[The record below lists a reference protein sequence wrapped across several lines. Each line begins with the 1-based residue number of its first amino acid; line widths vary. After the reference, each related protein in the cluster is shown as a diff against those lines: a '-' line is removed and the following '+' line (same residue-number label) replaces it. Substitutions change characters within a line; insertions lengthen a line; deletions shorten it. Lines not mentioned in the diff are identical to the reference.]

1 MASAGQK
8 NNAIAKRRI
17 CTSIILI
24 LLFDLVFLYLSKYSH
39 KNLSIL
45 EFNPRSTGNILNFLF
60 TLIPAL
66 GFAILCFYPEKIE
79 IKKLYG
85 LLFITLVM
93 NIPLIFTL
101 FIKEFN
107 LPLPFKYLFGYPL
120 ENIYVAL
127 MFSIFQFLLFY
138 LTAATWLI
146 VFRNNNYLYLRSLL
160 YSLFV
165 IFVLVIGAFIHE
177 NEYEDNSE
185 KYFKDGSR
193 ADVAVILGAAVYS
206 KNRPSPIFA
215 SRIGKANN
223 LYNAG
228 MVKKLL
234 VTGGNAPGEMS
245 EAEVA
250 YKYLVRYG
258 VDPENIWIER
268 KTSST
273 SEQIEYIKENLI
285 DKRGL
290 KKIIIVSDQF
300 HLKRAMEMCD
310 FYNVKADGIASG
322 LRLSLEKLF
331 FYKFRDSLA
340 LLLFWL
346 FAL

>member
-66 GFAILCFYPEKIE
+66 GFAILFFYPEKIE

>member
-1 MASAGQK
+1 MPTGAQK
-8 NNAIAKRRI
+8 NIARTKRRI
-17 CTSIILI
+17 SLSIIL
-24 LLFDLVFLYLSKYSH
+24 LLAFDLIFLYLSKYSH
-39 KNLSIL
+39 IKLSIM
-45 EFNPRSTGNILNFLF
+45 EFNPRSTGNLLNFLF
-60 TLIPAL
+60 AVLPAVGFLVILAIPQ
-66 GFAILCFYPEKIE
+66 KIE
-79 IKKLYG
+79 IRKLYG
-85 LLFITLVM
+85 LLFIALVM

-120 ENIYVAL
+120 GNIYVAL
-127 MFSIFQFLLFY
+127 MFSIFQFLLFF
-138 LTAATWLI
+138 LTSAVWLNI
-146 VFRNNNYLYLRSLL
+146 FRVNNYLYLRSLL

-165 IFVLVIGAFIHE
+165 IFVLILGAFTYE
-177 NEYEDNSE
+177 NEYKDNSV
-185 KYFKDGSR
+185 KYFKDGAR

-206 KNRPSPIFA
+206 KNRPSPLFA

-228 MVKKLL
+228 MVRKLL
-234 VTGGNAPGEMS
+234 VTGGNAPGEMT
-245 EAEVA
+245 EADVA
-250 YKYLVRYG
+250 YKYLVSYG
-258 VDPENIWIER
+258 VDPDNIWIER

-273 SEQIEYIKENLI
+273 SEQIEYIRENLVE
-285 DKRGL
+285 KRGL
-290 KKIIIVSDQF
+290 KKIVIVSDQF

-322 LRLSLEKLF
+322 HRLSMEKLV

>member
-1 MASAGQK
+1 MASTGQ
-8 NNAIAKRRI
+8 NNAASKRRI
-17 CTSIILI
+17 CTSVILL
-24 LLFDLVFLYLSKYSH
+24 LLFDLIFMYLSKYSH
-39 KNLSIL
+39 KNLSIM
-45 EFNPRSTGNILNFLF
+45 EFNPRSTGNLLNFLF
-60 TLIPAL
+60 TVLPVL
-66 GFAILCFYPEKIE
+66 GFLFLIFYPGKID

-85 LLFITLVM
+85 LLSITIVM
-93 NIPLIFTL
+93 NIPLVFTL

-127 MFSIFQFLLFY
+127 MFSIYQFLLFF
-138 LTAATWLI
+138 LTAAAWMSI
-146 VFRNNNYLYLRSLL
+146 FRINKFLYLRSLL
-160 YSLFV
+160 YSLFI
-165 IFVLVIGAFIHE
+165 IFVLVLGAFVYE

-185 KYFKDGSR
+185 KYFKDGSQ

-228 MVKKLL
+228 IVRKLL
-234 VTGGNAPGEMS
+234 VTGGSAPGEMS

-250 YKYLVRYG
+250 YVYLVRYG
-258 VDPENIWIER
+258 VDPDNIWIER
-268 KTSST
+268 RTSST
-273 SEQIEYIKENLI
+273 SEQIEYIKETLI
-285 DKRGL
+285 EKRGL

-310 FYNVKADGIASG
+310 FYNIKADGVASG

>member
-8 NNAIAKRRI
+8 NNAKGKRRI
-17 CTSIILI
+17 CTSIILL
-24 LLFDLVFLYLSKYSH
+24 LLFDLLFLYLSKYSH

-60 TLIPAL
+60 TMLPVMGLLVLVINPAR
-66 GFAILCFYPEKIE
+66 IE

-85 LLFITLVM
+85 LLFIALVM

-127 MFSIFQFLLFY
+127 MFSMFQFLLFL
-138 LTAATWLI
+138 LTCALWLI
-146 VFRNNNYLYLRSLL
+146 IFGNNKYLYLRSLL
-160 YSLFV
+160 YSLFI
-165 IFVLVIGAFIHE
+165 IFVLVLGAFVHE

-185 KYFKDGSR
+185 KYFKDGGR

-234 VTGGNAPGEMS
+234 VTGGSAPGEMS

-258 VDPENIWIER
+258 VEPENIWVER

-273 SEQIEYIKENLI
+273 SEQIEYIKENLVEQ
-285 DKRGL
+285 RGI
-290 KKIIIVSDQF
+290 KNIIIVSDQF

-322 LRLSLEKLF
+322 LRLSMEKLF

>member
-66 GFAILCFYPEKIE
+66 GFAILFFYPEKIE

-146 VFRNNNYLYLRSLL
+146 VF
-160 YSLFV
+160 
-165 IFVLVIGAFIHE
+165 
-177 NEYEDNSE
+177 
-185 KYFKDGSR
+185 
-193 ADVAVILGAAVYS
+193 
-206 KNRPSPIFA
+206 
-215 SRIGKANN
+215 
-223 LYNAG
+223 
-228 MVKKLL
+228 
-234 VTGGNAPGEMS
+234 
-245 EAEVA
+245 
-250 YKYLVRYG
+250 
-258 VDPENIWIER
+258 
-268 KTSST
+268 
-273 SEQIEYIKENLI
+273 
-285 DKRGL
+285 
-290 KKIIIVSDQF
+290 
-300 HLKRAMEMCD
+300 
-310 FYNVKADGIASG
+310 
-322 LRLSLEKLF
+322 
-331 FYKFRDSLA
+331 
-340 LLLFWL
+340 
-346 FAL
+346 

>member
-8 NNAIAKRRI
+8 NNVLRKRRI
-17 CTSIILI
+17 CLSVILI

-39 KNLSIL
+39 KNLSIM

-60 TLIPAL
+60 ALLPVAGFSILIFNSA
-66 GFAILCFYPEKIE
+66 KIE

-85 LLFITLVM
+85 LLFIALVM

-127 MFSIFQFLLFY
+127 MFSIFQFLLFF
-138 LTAATWLI
+138 LTALTWLI
-146 VFRNNNYLYLRSLL
+146 VAGSNKYLYLRSLL
-160 YSLFV
+160 YSLFL
-165 IFVLVIGAFIHE
+165 IFVLILGAFIHE

-223 LYNAG
+223 LYSAG
-228 MVKKLL
+228 MVNKLL
-234 VTGGNAPGEMS
+234 VTGGSAPGEMS

-258 VDPENIWIER
+258 VDPENIWVER

-273 SEQIEYIKENLI
+273 SEQIEYIKENLVE
-285 DKRGL
+285 KRGL

-310 FYNVKADGIASG
+310 FYNIKADGIASG

>member
-1 MASAGQK
+1 
-8 NNAIAKRRI
+8 
-17 CTSIILI
+17 
-24 LLFDLVFLYLSKYSH
+24 
-39 KNLSIL
+39 
-45 EFNPRSTGNILNFLF
+45 
-60 TLIPAL
+60 
-66 GFAILCFYPEKIE
+66 
-79 IKKLYG
+79 
-85 LLFITLVM
+85 
-93 NIPLIFTL
+93 
-101 FIKEFN
+101 
-107 LPLPFKYLFGYPL
+107 LPFKYLFGYPL